1 MDGGAG
7 VDVSGK
13 RSTANEFMQAESH
26 LIVLVHDGRGDLMSR
41 NLLEEGKFLSFS
53 GHDEL

>member
-1 MDGGAG
+1 
-7 VDVSGK
+7 
-13 RSTANEFMQAESH
+13 MQAESY
-26 LIVLVHDGRGDLMSR
+26 LIVLVHDGRGNLMSC

>member
-1 MDGGAG
+1 
-7 VDVSGK
+7 
-13 RSTANEFMQAESH
+13 MQAESY
-26 LIVLVHDGRGDLMSR
+26 LIVLVHDGRGNLMSR